1 MTARAV
7 DVALAGISKHFGSTV
22 ALDEVDLRLRPG
34 RIHALLGENGAGKS
48 TLMSVAFGLLRPD
61 QGRVT
66 VDGIEVAMRTPRAAI
81 QHGIG
86 MVQQHFSHVPAFTVA
101 ENVAMGGRGRFDPQ
115 AAARRV
121 RVVADAA
128 GLALDP
134 FARVAD
140 LPIGA
145 QQRLEIVR
153 ALAHGARVLILD
165 EPTAVLAPAE
175 ASDLLQWLR
184 RFADDGGAVALVTH
198 KVREALSVADD
209 ITVLRA
215 GKRVVGGEAHTFT
228 ATTLAR
234 AMFPDDVPDARPPA
248 PNRIGAA
255 VVVAARRVSLA
266 ATMGRAAIREASF
279 EFRAGDLIG
288 VAAIEGAG
296 HETLLRALAGLCSPA
311 AGAMELPANVSFIP
325 GDRRREALVLD
336 FPLFENLALRRAVD
350 LHGIVP
356 WHDVRERTR
365 AVIREFDVRAE
376 SESAAVH
383 TLSGGNQQRF
393 VVGRE
398 LAAHPSLVVAEEPT
412 RGLDLVATAAVH
424 AHLRRVA
431 AAGAVVVVHSSDL
444 DELLALSDR
453 IFVVHDGEVREL
465 PVARDLVSRA
475 MVGDA

>member
-7 DVALAGISKHFGSTV
+7 DVALVGITKRFGTTV

-48 TLMSVAFGLLRPD
+48 TLVGVAFGLMRPD
-61 QGRVT
+61 QGDVI
-66 VDGIEVAMRTPRAAI
+66 VDGTEISMRTPRAAI
-81 QHGIG
+81 HHGIG

-101 ENVAMGGRGRFDPQ
+101 ENVALGGRGRFDPR
-115 AAARRV
+115 AAARKV

-128 GLALDP
+128 GLPLDP

-153 ALAHGARVLILD
+153 ALAHDARVLIMD

-175 ASDLLQWLR
+175 ASDLLRWLR
-184 RFADDGGAVALVTH
+184 RFADGGGSVALVTH
-198 KVREALSVADD
+198 KVNEALAVADD

-215 GKRVVGGEAHTFT
+215 GKRVAVGAASTFT

-234 AMFPDDVPDARPPA
+234 AMFPDAVPDARPQP
-248 PNRIGAA
+248 PPRIGAG
-255 VVVAARRVSLA
+255 VLVTARRVSLA
-266 ATMGRAAIREASF
+266 ATAGRAKIREATF
-279 EFRAGDLIG
+279 EFRAGEIIG

-296 HETLLRALAGLCSPA
+296 QETLLRALAGLCTPA
-311 AGAMELPANVSFIP
+311 AGAMELPAKVSFIP
-325 GDRRREALVLD
+325 GDRRRDALVLD

-350 LHGIVP
+350 LRGVVP
-356 WHDVRERTR
+356 WRAVRERTR
-365 AVIREFDVRAE
+365 AVIREFDVRAD
-376 SESAAVH
+376 SESAPVH

-398 LAAHPSLVVAEEPT
+398 LAAEPSLVVAEEPT
-412 RGLDLVATAAVH
+412 RGLDLVATSAVH
-424 AHLRRVA
+424 AHLRRAA

-453 IFVVHDGEVREL
+453 ILVVHEGKVREL
-465 PVARDLVSRA
+465 PVERDLVSRA

>member
-1 MTARAV
+1 M
-7 DVALAGISKHFGSTV
+7 GI
-22 ALDEVDLRLRPG
+22 
-34 RIHALLGENGAGKS
+34 
-48 TLMSVAFGLLRPD
+48 AFGLVRPD
-61 QGRVT
+61 QGDVM
-66 VDGIEVAMRTPRAAI
+66 VDGIEISMRTPRAAI
-81 QHGIG
+81 HHGIG

-101 ENVAMGGRGRFDPQ
+101 ENVALGGRGRFAPQ
-115 AAARRV
+115 AAARKV

-128 GLALDP
+128 GLPLDP

-153 ALAHGARVLILD
+153 ALAHEARVLIMD

-175 ASDLLQWLR
+175 ASDLLRWLR
-184 RFADDGGAVALVTH
+184 RFADGGGSVALVTH
-198 KVREALSVADD
+198 KVNEALAVADD

-215 GKRVVGGEAHTFT
+215 GKRVAAGAANTFT

-234 AMFPDDVPDARPPA
+234 AMFPDAVPEARPQTP
-248 PNRIGAA
+248 PRIGAG
-255 VVVAARRVSLA
+255 VLVTARQVSLA
-266 ATMGRAAIREASF
+266 ATAGRAEIRDATF
-279 EFRAGDLIG
+279 EFRTGELIG

-311 AGAMELPANVSFIP
+311 AGAMELPATVSFIP
-325 GDRRREALVLD
+325 GDRRRDALVLD

-350 LHGIVP
+350 LRGVVP
-356 WHDVRERTR
+356 WRAVRERTR
-365 AVIREFDVRAE
+365 AVIREFDVRAD
-376 SESAAVH
+376 SESAAAH

-398 LAAHPSLVVAEEPT
+398 LATEPSLVVAEEPT

-424 AHLRRVA
+424 AHLRRAA

-453 IFVVHDGEVREL
+453 ILVVHEGKVCEL
-465 PVARDLVSRA
+465 PVERDLVSRA

>member
-1 MTARAV
+1 M
-7 DVALAGISKHFGSTV
+7 G
-22 ALDEVDLRLRPG
+22 
-34 RIHALLGENGAGKS
+34 
-48 TLMSVAFGLLRPD
+48 VAFGLIRPD
-61 QGRVT
+61 QGSVT
-66 VDGIEVAMRTPRAAI
+66 VGGIEISMRTPRAAI
-81 QHGIG
+81 HHGIG

-101 ENVAMGGRGRFDPQ
+101 ENVALGGRGRFDPQ

-128 GLALDP
+128 GLPLDP
-134 FARVAD
+134 FTRVAD

-153 ALAHGARVLILD
+153 ALAHDARVLIMD

-175 ASDLLQWLR
+175 ASELLRWLR
-184 RFADDGGAVALVTH
+184 RFADGGGSAALVTH
-198 KVREALSVADD
+198 KVNEALAVADD

-215 GKRVVGGEAHTFT
+215 GKRVATGPANTFT

-234 AMFPDDVPDARPPA
+234 AMFPDAVPETRPQA
-248 PNRIGAA
+248 PLRIGAR
-255 VVVAARRVSLA
+255 VLVAARQVSLA
-266 ATMGRAAIREASF
+266 ATAGRAAVHDASF
-279 EFRAGDLIG
+279 ELRTGELIG

-296 HETLLRALAGLCSPA
+296 HETLLRALAGLCSPV
-311 AGAMELPANVSFIP
+311 GGVMELPATVSFVP
-325 GDRRREALVLD
+325 GDRRRDALVLE

-350 LHGIVP
+350 LRGVVP
-356 WHDVRERTR
+356 WRAVRERTR
-365 AVIREFDVRAE
+365 AVIREFDVRAD

-398 LAAHPSLVVAEEPT
+398 LAAEPSLVVAEEPT

-424 AHLRRVA
+424 AHLRRAA

-453 IFVVHDGEVREL
+453 ILVVHEGKVREL
-465 PVARDLVSRA
+465 PVERDLVSRA